1 MRSSFITLF
10 SVSCF
15 THSLHVLPRP
25 SFSAYVSSHRF
36 SSLSFLPRGRLQ
48 DGLCSRIIVI
58 CNCSQRGVYSRP
70 AISSASVELPPYL
83 RLFPF
88 LSPLPPPHVTTT
100 IPLSSCYLSTVNR
113 YWWVH
118 SFTLPLQ
125 HLPATCQ
132 PARILSLLLSLPL
145 TSLADYSSLSLTPSI
160 LFSPLSLFSHF
171 LCLLKKKKK
180 KFILSFCFSI
190 IWQSHSYLFLS
201 FLYHLRLCCPDS
213 KVEHFLLQHTI
224 RFILRMCTNC
234 ATVATLW
241 ISQWLHQLIIISL
254 TAANCAAWT
263 EGGFDAPGWSI
274 DFQGSCADL
283 SYEPRPDWLLWL
295 LTVWKASEQ

>member
-1 MRSSFITLF
+1 MSPQFYSALAAFACHLPACKDTQLAIIPPSHLLGWLLF
-10 SVSCF
+10 SFS
-15 THSLHVLPRP
+15 HSLH
-25 SFSAYVSSHRF
+25 SF
-36 SSLSFLPRGRLQ
+36 
-48 DGLCSRIIVI
+48 
-58 CNCSQRGVYSRP
+58 
-70 AISSASVELPPYL
+70 
-83 RLFPF
+83 
-88 LSPLPPPHVTTT
+88 
-100 IPLSSCYLSTVNR
+100 
-113 YWWVH
+113 
-118 SFTLPLQ
+118 
-125 HLPATCQ
+125 
-132 PARILSLLLSLPL
+132 L
-145 TSLADYSSLSLTPSI
+145 TSLVIFSFSLP
-160 LFSPLSLFSHF
+160 PG
-171 LCLLKKKKK
+171 KKKK

-241 ISQWLHQLIIISL
+241 ISQQLHQLIIISL
-254 TAANCAAWT
+254 TAANCAAWP

-283 SYEPRPDWLLWL
+283 SHEPRPDWLLWL